1 LVASFQL
8 SACAGGATDSSESD
22 RITIINPEILKIV
35 MDARSPGK

>member
-8 SACAGGATDSSESD
+8 SACAGGATDISESD
-22 RITIINPEILKIV
+22 RITIINLEILKIL